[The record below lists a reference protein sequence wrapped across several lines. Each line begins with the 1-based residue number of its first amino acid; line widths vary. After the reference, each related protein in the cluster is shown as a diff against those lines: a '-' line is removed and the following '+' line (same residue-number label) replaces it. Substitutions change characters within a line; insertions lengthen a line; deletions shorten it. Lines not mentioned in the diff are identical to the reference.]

1 MMMQVSLEAAL
12 QILGGQSDIWGGGR
26 FFKIGVLTTQTRDS
40 HHEVLA
46 VTME

>member
-1 MMMQVSLEAAL
+1 MQVSLEAAL
-12 QILGGQSDIWGGGR
+12 QILGGQSDIWGGGGR